1 MAKEILIFTDG
12 SSRGNP
18 GPGGWGAIVAS
29 DAEVVELGGRED
41 KTTNNRMEL
50 RAAISALEFVKNQ
63 KLNASRC
70 TLFSDSSYVIN
81 GITKWVS
88 GWRQNN
94 WQTKDKKDVM
104 NRDLWEE
111 LAELNSSL
119 SVNWKYVA
127 GHAGHGANER
137 CDRIATAFADNEPTT
152 LYTGSRSGYRVLIE
166 VPRGEQKSVKGK
178 SGSSGKAYSYV
189 SMVEGKI
196 STHQTWDECK
206 RRVNGQRFARFRKAL
221 SLEDEKAIYEE
232 FSKPK

>member
-18 GPGGWGAIVAS
+18 GPGGFASIVAS
-29 DAEVVELGGRED
+29 DTEVVELGGRED

-50 RAAISALEFVKNQ
+50 KAAIIALSYVRSLREKMSVK
-63 KLNASRC
+63 
-70 TLFSDSSYVIN
+70 LFSDSSYVIN

-111 LAELNSSL
+111 LAELDSSL
-119 SVNWKYVA
+119 SVVWKYVA